1 MDIGV
6 TISKVRKEYK
16 EYLRETHPDW
26 ADTTISTHV
35 SDAFYLYQNTIAL
48 SFWKCFESDAAMEK
62 AKGEILDYLKQE
74 VMSDRA
80 DERTAQYYRD
90 LKRLKEFIDS
100 KGGVKTYIG
109 YEYDCEVIVYKYAK
123 MVYDGTM
130 EMDAAVKAMCQ
141 DVPCFGETSHK
152 LTIMLF
158 ASMMKGVKY
167 TRRSNTETTVYFI
180 VHIGKDYGQEQM
192 VNALKA
198 TQVIRKKQL
207 VCNYDEFSVDAY
219 PNRIIKTTMDLLL
232 RGSISKARKKE
243 IRKLMIFFDGI
254 SILDIHSINWDIQ
267 YDRNNQTYR
276 MLIAVCRFVIKGL
289 LQTTADGSTKIMDY
303 ADDQTMAKLYEKF
316 ILGYYQREHPEL
328 KAYSPQI
335 TWQVTDGYRTLLPT
349 MQSDIVITNKAAKK
363 TLIIDAK
370 YYTHN
375 MQMKAPYMTQTLHS
389 GNLYQIFTYVKNW
402 SAAPDEVVSGMLLY
416 AGTDDAIQPNNDYQM
431 SGNQISVK
439 TLDMD
444 CDFSKIAAQLDS
456 IADRIK

>member
-1 MDIGV
+1 MIRVQNVYYMLAYAFQVLHEQGYKNVATEEFDNVAELLAAILCRGVSVQIKRGLIRQYISREEALASTRGKLEIG
-6 TISKVRKEYK
+6 
-16 EYLRETHPDW
+16 
-26 ADTTISTHV
+26 
-35 SDAFYLYQNTIAL
+35 
-48 SFWKCFESDAAMEK
+48 ESIK
-62 AKGEILDYLKQE
+62 
-74 VMSDRA
+74 
-80 DERTAQYYRD
+80 
-90 LKRLKEFIDS
+90 
-100 KGGVKTYIG
+100 
-109 YEYDCEVIVYKYAK
+109 
-123 MVYDGTM
+123 
-130 EMDAAVKAMCQ
+130 
-141 DVPCFGETSHK
+141 
-152 LTIMLF
+152 
-158 ASMMKGVKY
+158 
-167 TRRSNTETTVYFI
+167 
-180 VHIGKDYGQEQM
+180 
-192 VNALKA
+192 

-219 PNRIIKTTMDLLL
+219 PNRIIKTTMELLL

-267 YDRNNQTYR
+267 YDRNNPYR

-335 TWQVTDGYRTLLPT
+335 AWQVTDGYRTLLPT

>member
-1 MDIGV
+1 
-6 TISKVRKEYK
+6 
-16 EYLRETHPDW
+16 
-26 ADTTISTHV
+26 
-35 SDAFYLYQNTIAL
+35 
-48 SFWKCFESDAAMEK
+48 
-62 AKGEILDYLKQE
+62 
-74 VMSDRA
+74 
-80 DERTAQYYRD
+80 
-90 LKRLKEFIDS
+90 
-100 KGGVKTYIG
+100 
-109 YEYDCEVIVYKYAK
+109 
-123 MVYDGTM
+123 
-130 EMDAAVKAMCQ
+130 
-141 DVPCFGETSHK
+141 
-152 LTIMLF
+152 
-158 ASMMKGVKY
+158 
-167 TRRSNTETTVYFI
+167 
-180 VHIGKDYGQEQM
+180 
-192 VNALKA
+192 
-198 TQVIRKKQL
+198 
-207 VCNYDEFSVDAY
+207 
-219 PNRIIKTTMDLLL
+219 
-232 RGSISKARKKE
+232 
-243 IRKLMIFFDGI
+243 
-254 SILDIHSINWDIQ
+254 
-267 YDRNNQTYR
+267 

-335 TWQVTDGYRTLLPT
+335 AWQVTDGYRTLLPT
-349 MQSDIVITNKAAKK
+349 MQSDIVTPNQAAKK

-375 MQMKAPYMTQTLHS
+375 MQMKEPYMTQTLHS

>member
-1 MDIGV
+1 MIRVQNVYYMLAYAFQVLHEQGYKNVATEEFDNVAELLSAILCRGVSVQIKRGLIRQYISREEALASPRVKLEIG
-6 TISKVRKEYK
+6 
-16 EYLRETHPDW
+16 
-26 ADTTISTHV
+26 
-35 SDAFYLYQNTIAL
+35 
-48 SFWKCFESDAAMEK
+48 ESIK
-62 AKGEILDYLKQE
+62 
-74 VMSDRA
+74 
-80 DERTAQYYRD
+80 
-90 LKRLKEFIDS
+90 
-100 KGGVKTYIG
+100 
-109 YEYDCEVIVYKYAK
+109 
-123 MVYDGTM
+123 
-130 EMDAAVKAMCQ
+130 
-141 DVPCFGETSHK
+141 
-152 LTIMLF
+152 
-158 ASMMKGVKY
+158 
-167 TRRSNTETTVYFI
+167 
-180 VHIGKDYGQEQM
+180 
-192 VNALKA
+192 

-335 TWQVTDGYRTLLPT
+335 AWQVTDGYRTLLPT

>member
-1 MDIGV
+1 MIRVQNVYYMLAYAFQVLHEQGYKNVATEEFDNVAELLAAILCRGVSVQIKRGLIRQYISRAEALASPRGKLEIG
-6 TISKVRKEYK
+6 
-16 EYLRETHPDW
+16 
-26 ADTTISTHV
+26 
-35 SDAFYLYQNTIAL
+35 
-48 SFWKCFESDAAMEK
+48 ESIK
-62 AKGEILDYLKQE
+62 
-74 VMSDRA
+74 
-80 DERTAQYYRD
+80 
-90 LKRLKEFIDS
+90 
-100 KGGVKTYIG
+100 
-109 YEYDCEVIVYKYAK
+109 
-123 MVYDGTM
+123 
-130 EMDAAVKAMCQ
+130 
-141 DVPCFGETSHK
+141 
-152 LTIMLF
+152 
-158 ASMMKGVKY
+158 
-167 TRRSNTETTVYFI
+167 
-180 VHIGKDYGQEQM
+180 
-192 VNALKA
+192 

-219 PNRIIKTTMDLLL
+219 PNRIIKTTMELLL

-335 TWQVTDGYRTLLPT
+335 AWQVTDGYRTLLPT

>member
-1 MDIGV
+1 MIRVQNVYYMLAYAFQVLHEQGYKNVATEEFDNVAELLAAILCRGVSVQIKRGLIRQYISIEEALASPRGKLEIG
-6 TISKVRKEYK
+6 
-16 EYLRETHPDW
+16 
-26 ADTTISTHV
+26 
-35 SDAFYLYQNTIAL
+35 
-48 SFWKCFESDAAMEK
+48 ESIK
-62 AKGEILDYLKQE
+62 
-74 VMSDRA
+74 
-80 DERTAQYYRD
+80 
-90 LKRLKEFIDS
+90 
-100 KGGVKTYIG
+100 
-109 YEYDCEVIVYKYAK
+109 
-123 MVYDGTM
+123 
-130 EMDAAVKAMCQ
+130 
-141 DVPCFGETSHK
+141 
-152 LTIMLF
+152 
-158 ASMMKGVKY
+158 
-167 TRRSNTETTVYFI
+167 
-180 VHIGKDYGQEQM
+180 
-192 VNALKA
+192 

-219 PNRIIKTTMDLLL
+219 PNRIIKTTMELLL

-335 TWQVTDGYRTLLPT
+335 AWQVTDGYRTLLPT

>member
-1 MDIGV
+1 MIRVQNVYYMLAYAFQVLHEQGYKNVATEEFDNVAELLSAILCRGVSVQIKRGLIRQYISRAEALASPRGKLEIG
-6 TISKVRKEYK
+6 
-16 EYLRETHPDW
+16 
-26 ADTTISTHV
+26 
-35 SDAFYLYQNTIAL
+35 
-48 SFWKCFESDAAMEK
+48 ES
-62 AKGEILDYLKQE
+62 I
-74 VMSDRA
+74 
-80 DERTAQYYRD
+80 
-90 LKRLKEFIDS
+90 
-100 KGGVKTYIG
+100 KTQ
-109 YEYDCEVIVYKYAK
+109 A
-123 MVYDGTM
+123 
-130 EMDAAVKAMCQ
+130 
-141 DVPCFGETSHK
+141 
-152 LTIMLF
+152 
-158 ASMMKGVKY
+158 
-167 TRRSNTETTVYFI
+167 
-180 VHIGKDYGQEQM
+180 
-192 VNALKA
+192 
-198 TQVIRKKQL
+198 IRKKQL

-219 PNRIIKTTMDLLL
+219 PNRIIKTTMDFLL

-276 MLIAVCRFVIKGL
+276 MLIAICRFVIKGL

-335 TWQVTDGYRTLLPT
+335 AWQVTDGYRTLLPT

-416 AGTDDAIQPNNDYQM
+416 AGTDDVIQPNNDYQM

-444 CDFSKIAAQLDS
+444 CDFSQIAAQLDS

>member
-1 MDIGV
+1 MIRVQNVYYMLAYAFQVLHEQGYKNVATEEFDNVAELLAAILCRGVSVQIKRGLIRQYISREEALASPRGKPEIG
-6 TISKVRKEYK
+6 
-16 EYLRETHPDW
+16 
-26 ADTTISTHV
+26 
-35 SDAFYLYQNTIAL
+35 
-48 SFWKCFESDAAMEK
+48 ESIK
-62 AKGEILDYLKQE
+62 
-74 VMSDRA
+74 
-80 DERTAQYYRD
+80 
-90 LKRLKEFIDS
+90 
-100 KGGVKTYIG
+100 
-109 YEYDCEVIVYKYAK
+109 
-123 MVYDGTM
+123 
-130 EMDAAVKAMCQ
+130 
-141 DVPCFGETSHK
+141 
-152 LTIMLF
+152 
-158 ASMMKGVKY
+158 
-167 TRRSNTETTVYFI
+167 
-180 VHIGKDYGQEQM
+180 
-192 VNALKA
+192 

-207 VCNYDEFSVDAY
+207 ICNYDEFSVDAY

-335 TWQVTDGYRTLLPT
+335 AWQVTDGYRTLLPT

-375 MQMKAPYMTQTLHS
+375 MQMKASYMTQTLHS

>member
-1 MDIGV
+1 MIRVQNVYYMLAYAFQVLHEQGYKNVATEEFDNVAELLSAILCRGVSVQIKRGLIRQYISREEALASPRGKLKIG
-6 TISKVRKEYK
+6 
-16 EYLRETHPDW
+16 
-26 ADTTISTHV
+26 
-35 SDAFYLYQNTIAL
+35 
-48 SFWKCFESDAAMEK
+48 ESIK
-62 AKGEILDYLKQE
+62 
-74 VMSDRA
+74 
-80 DERTAQYYRD
+80 
-90 LKRLKEFIDS
+90 
-100 KGGVKTYIG
+100 
-109 YEYDCEVIVYKYAK
+109 
-123 MVYDGTM
+123 
-130 EMDAAVKAMCQ
+130 
-141 DVPCFGETSHK
+141 
-152 LTIMLF
+152 
-158 ASMMKGVKY
+158 
-167 TRRSNTETTVYFI
+167 
-180 VHIGKDYGQEQM
+180 
-192 VNALKA
+192 

-207 VCNYDEFSVDAY
+207 ICNYDEFSVDAY

-335 TWQVTDGYRTLLPT
+335 AWQVTDGYRTLLPT

-375 MQMKAPYMTQTLHS
+375 MQMKASYMTQTLHS

>member
-1 MDIGV
+1 MIRVQNVYYMLAYAFQVLHEQGYKNVATEEFDNVAELLSAILCRGVSVQIKRGLIRQYISREEALAAPRGKLEIG
-6 TISKVRKEYK
+6 
-16 EYLRETHPDW
+16 
-26 ADTTISTHV
+26 
-35 SDAFYLYQNTIAL
+35 
-48 SFWKCFESDAAMEK
+48 ESIK
-62 AKGEILDYLKQE
+62 
-74 VMSDRA
+74 
-80 DERTAQYYRD
+80 
-90 LKRLKEFIDS
+90 
-100 KGGVKTYIG
+100 
-109 YEYDCEVIVYKYAK
+109 
-123 MVYDGTM
+123 
-130 EMDAAVKAMCQ
+130 
-141 DVPCFGETSHK
+141 
-152 LTIMLF
+152 
-158 ASMMKGVKY
+158 
-167 TRRSNTETTVYFI
+167 
-180 VHIGKDYGQEQM
+180 
-192 VNALKA
+192 

-219 PNRIIKTTMDLLL
+219 PNRIIKTTMELLL

-289 LQTTADGSTKIMDY
+289 LQTTGDGSTKIMDY

-335 TWQVTDGYRTLLPT
+335 AWQVTDGYRTLLPT

>member
-1 MDIGV
+1 MIRVQNAYYMLAYAFQVLHEQGYKNVATEEFDNVAELLSAILCRGV
-6 TISKVRKEYK
+6 SVQIKRGLIRQYIS
-16 EYLRETHPDW
+16 REE
-26 ADTTISTHV
+26 A
-35 SDAFYLYQNTIAL
+35 
-48 SFWKCFESDAAMEK
+48 
-62 AKGEILDYLKQE
+62 
-74 VMSDRA
+74 
-80 DERTAQYYRD
+80 
-90 LKRLKEFIDS
+90 
-100 KGGVKTYIG
+100 
-109 YEYDCEVIVYKYAK
+109 
-123 MVYDGTM
+123 
-130 EMDAAVKAMCQ
+130 
-141 DVPCFGETSHK
+141 
-152 LTIMLF
+152 F
-158 ASMMKGVKY
+158 ASPRGKL
-167 TRRSNTETTVYFI
+167 E
-180 VHIGKDYGQEQM
+180 IGESIK
-192 VNALKA
+192 

-207 VCNYDEFSVDAY
+207 ICNYDEFSVDAY

-335 TWQVTDGYRTLLPT
+335 AWQVTDGYRTLLPT

-375 MQMKAPYMTQTLHS
+375 MQMKASYMTQTLHS

>member
-1 MDIGV
+1 MIRVQNVYYMLAYAFQVLHEQGYKNVATEEFDNVAELLSAILCRGVSVQIKRGLIRQYISREDALASSRGKLEIG
-6 TISKVRKEYK
+6 
-16 EYLRETHPDW
+16 
-26 ADTTISTHV
+26 
-35 SDAFYLYQNTIAL
+35 
-48 SFWKCFESDAAMEK
+48 ESIK
-62 AKGEILDYLKQE
+62 
-74 VMSDRA
+74 
-80 DERTAQYYRD
+80 
-90 LKRLKEFIDS
+90 
-100 KGGVKTYIG
+100 
-109 YEYDCEVIVYKYAK
+109 
-123 MVYDGTM
+123 
-130 EMDAAVKAMCQ
+130 
-141 DVPCFGETSHK
+141 
-152 LTIMLF
+152 
-158 ASMMKGVKY
+158 
-167 TRRSNTETTVYFI
+167 
-180 VHIGKDYGQEQM
+180 
-192 VNALKA
+192 

-207 VCNYDEFSVDAY
+207 ICNYDEFSVDAY

-335 TWQVTDGYRTLLPT
+335 AWQVTNGYRTLLPT
-349 MQSDIVITNKAAKK
+349 MQSDIVITNRRAKK

-370 YYTHN
+370 YYSHN
-375 MQMKAPYMTQTLHS
+375 LQMKAPYMTQTIHS

-402 SAAPDEVVSGMLLY
+402 SVAPGEVVSGMLLY

-439 TLDMD
+439 TLNMD
-444 CDFSKIAAQLDS
+444 CDFSQIAAQLDS
-456 IADRIK
+456 IADCIK

>member
-1 MDIGV
+1 MIRVQNVYYMLAYAFQVLHEQGYKNVATEEFDNVAELLSAILCRGVSVQIKRGLIRQYISSEEALASPRGKLEIG
-6 TISKVRKEYK
+6 
-16 EYLRETHPDW
+16 
-26 ADTTISTHV
+26 
-35 SDAFYLYQNTIAL
+35 
-48 SFWKCFESDAAMEK
+48 ESIK
-62 AKGEILDYLKQE
+62 
-74 VMSDRA
+74 
-80 DERTAQYYRD
+80 
-90 LKRLKEFIDS
+90 
-100 KGGVKTYIG
+100 
-109 YEYDCEVIVYKYAK
+109 
-123 MVYDGTM
+123 
-130 EMDAAVKAMCQ
+130 
-141 DVPCFGETSHK
+141 
-152 LTIMLF
+152 
-158 ASMMKGVKY
+158 
-167 TRRSNTETTVYFI
+167 
-180 VHIGKDYGQEQM
+180 
-192 VNALKA
+192 

-207 VCNYDEFSVDAY
+207 ICNYDEFSVDAY

-335 TWQVTDGYRTLLPT
+335 AWQVTDGYRTLLPT

-375 MQMKAPYMTQTLHS
+375 MQMKASYMTQTLHS

>member
-1 MDIGV
+1 MIRVQNVYYMLAYAFQVLHEQGYKNVATEEFDNVAELLAAILCRGVSVQIKRGLIRQYISREEALASPRGKLKIG
-6 TISKVRKEYK
+6 
-16 EYLRETHPDW
+16 
-26 ADTTISTHV
+26 
-35 SDAFYLYQNTIAL
+35 
-48 SFWKCFESDAAMEK
+48 ESIK
-62 AKGEILDYLKQE
+62 
-74 VMSDRA
+74 
-80 DERTAQYYRD
+80 
-90 LKRLKEFIDS
+90 
-100 KGGVKTYIG
+100 
-109 YEYDCEVIVYKYAK
+109 
-123 MVYDGTM
+123 
-130 EMDAAVKAMCQ
+130 
-141 DVPCFGETSHK
+141 
-152 LTIMLF
+152 
-158 ASMMKGVKY
+158 
-167 TRRSNTETTVYFI
+167 
-180 VHIGKDYGQEQM
+180 
-192 VNALKA
+192 

-219 PNRIIKTTMDLLL
+219 PNRIIKTTMELLL

-335 TWQVTDGYRTLLPT
+335 AWQVTDGYRTLLPT